1 MIGWFR
7 KNFSSL
13 LWALLLSV
21 AVWIAAV
28 TAADPD
34 DQRVYPKP
42 VPIEIVGQGSGLVIV
57 GEMPK
62 AVEVTLRAPRSVWD
76 RLEGQEQPIR
86 AVVDLSGLGAGEHP
100 VRVQVQVSENPARV
114 VSVLPTDFTVTLEP
128 LTSRVFPVGLTLN
141 GQPATGYRA
150 GNPTLEPLE
159 VLVSGAE
166 SLVEQVARARVIVN
180 LAGTRES
187 LNQEM
192 DVQLY
197 NANNQALKGLSLNP
211 SAVLVDI
218 PVSQQGGYRD
228 VAVKVIVQGQV
239 ANGYLLTDLS
249 VFPPIVTV
257 YSTDPG
263 LVNALP
269 GIVETQ
275 TLELRGAS
283 EDISTR
289 LALNL
294 PAGVSVV
301 GEQSV
306 QVDVSEN
313 PARVVSVL
321 PTDFTV
327 TLEPLTSRVFP
338 VGLTLNGQPATGYRA
353 GNPTLE
359 PLEVLVSGAE
369 SLVEQV
375 ARARVIVNLAGT
387 RESLNQ
393 EMDVQ
398 LYNANNQ
405 ALKGLSLNPSA
416 VLVDIPVSQQGGYRD
431 VAVKVIVQGQVANG
445 YLLTDLSV
453 FPPIVTVYSTD
464 PGLVNALPG
473 IVETQTLE
481 LRGASEDIS
490 TRLAL
495 NLPAGVS
502 VVGEQSVQVDVGIS
516 PIQSNLTLVNIKIEV
531 VGLGDGL
538 SAQIS
543 PAEVDIILSGPAPLL
558 ESLLQQDVRVIVDVT
573 ELLPGIYQLKPRV
586 EILVAD
592 IVVETILPNTVEVTI
607 TPAVTPTPSQ

>member
-180 LAGTRES
+180 LTGTREGINQS
-187 LNQEM
+187 L

-197 NANNQALKGLSLNP
+197 NSKNQALKGLSLNP
-211 SAVLVDI
+211 STVLVDI
-218 PVSQQGGYRD
+218 PVAQQGGYRD
-228 VAVKVIVQGQV
+228 VIVKVIPHGQV
-239 ANGYLLTDLS
+239 ANGYLLTNLS

-257 YSTDPG
+257 YSTDPT
-263 LVNALP
+263 LVNSLP
-269 GIVETQ
+269 GVVETEP
-275 TLELRGAS
+275 LELDGAS

-289 LALNL
+289 LTLSL
-294 PAGVSVV
+294 PAG
-301 GEQSV
+301 
-306 QVDVSEN
+306 
-313 PARVVSVL
+313 
-321 PTDFTV
+321 
-327 TLEPLTSRVFP
+327 
-338 VGLTLNGQPATGYRA
+338 
-353 GNPTLE
+353 
-359 PLEVLVSGAE
+359 
-369 SLVEQV
+369 
-375 ARARVIVNLAGT
+375 I
-387 RESLNQ
+387 
-393 EMDVQ
+393 
-398 LYNANNQ
+398 
-405 ALKGLSLNPSA
+405 
-416 VLVDIPVSQQGGYRD
+416 
-431 VAVKVIVQGQVANG
+431 
-445 YLLTDLSV
+445 
-453 FPPIVTVYSTD
+453 
-464 PGLVNALPG
+464 
-473 IVETQTLE
+473 
-481 LRGASEDIS
+481 
-490 TRLAL
+490 
-495 NLPAGVS
+495 S

-543 PAEVDIILSGPAPLL
+543 PAEVDVILSGPAPLL
-558 ESLLQQDVRVIVDVT
+558 DSLLLQDIRVIVDVT
-573 ELLPGIYQLKPRV
+573 ELAPGIYQLKPRV

-607 TPAVTPTPSQ
+607 TPAVTPTPGQ